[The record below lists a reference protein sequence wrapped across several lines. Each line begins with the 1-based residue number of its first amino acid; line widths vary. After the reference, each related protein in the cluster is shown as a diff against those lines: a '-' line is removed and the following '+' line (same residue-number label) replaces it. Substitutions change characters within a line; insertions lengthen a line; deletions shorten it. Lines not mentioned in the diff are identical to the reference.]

1 LSTGEAGLLNTVR
14 KEVGKDATARRF
26 SAADA
31 FSMSFF
37 EVFLGPLTLFSVLRS
52 AEHLMQRLL

>member
-1 LSTGEAGLLNTVR
+1 LGTVYAGLPNPVR
-14 KEVGKDATARRF
+14 KEVGKDATARLF

-37 EVFLGPLTLFSVLRS
+37 EVF
-52 AEHLMQRLL
+52 